1 MTETTPDTATIQSW
15 CINYISSIVDR
26 NPDRIDPNVEL
37 DRIGLD
43 SSTAVALIM
52 SLEEWLGI
60 ELMPELL
67 FEYPTI
73 AALSHYLASHLSRLG
88 SENAA

>member
-1 MTETTPDTATIQSW
+1 MDDTIRNSASIQAWCLKYVAKILDTPAE
-15 CINYISSIVDR
+15 R
-26 NPDRIDPNVEL
+26 LDPNVEV
-37 DRIGLD
+37 DRLGLD

-73 AALSHYLASHLSRLG
+73 GGLSRHLAERVAG
-88 SENAA
+88 QSA